1 MSLKKRGYFFVFD
14 SLLGL
19 MIIIIGIV
27 LINSF
32 YVKVRPPAQATLLSD
47 DLLNFLSTKKIK
59 DINNAYAGIG
69 GVLWSQGHIT
79 NADNTLLQQAGELYK
94 KKKYSVAE
102 QFILNVSDGT
112 VPTQYRY
119 EVWMDN
125 TLMYPRNPDAA
136 HISSKSATRLLV
148 VSRKIT
154 FGIMNATTAET
165 FGPYKS
171 EVYIWEK

>member
-1 MSLKKRGYFFVFD
+1 MHIKKRGYFFVFD
-14 SLLGL
+14 ALLGL

-32 YVKVRPPAQATLLSD
+32 YVKIRPAAQASLLSD
-47 DLLNFLSTKKIK
+47 DFLTFLSTKKIK
-59 DINNAYAGIG
+59 DINNAYAGVG

-79 NADNTLLQQAGELYK
+79 NADNTLLQQAGEFYK
-94 KKKYSVAE
+94 KKKYDVAE
-102 QFILNVSDGT
+102 QFILNVSDGV
-112 VPTQYRY
+112 VPSQYLY
-119 EVWMDN
+119 ELWMDD
-125 TLMYPRNPDAA
+125 TLVYPRGPDAA
-136 HISSKSATRLLV
+136 HNSSKSKTRLLV

-154 FGIMNATTAET
+154 FGVMNATSAET